1 MTPEDAKAIE
11 KTIKDSGV
19 DEAIFEEAAQILW
32 DLQTEGLQARVDAG
46 LLDQET
52 ANKWMTDEP
61 HHIPWK
67 DAVDPDSGEYVGRR
81 MGASEF
87 DTAEGRKTAASGD
100 PITWMLQEY
109 QDAMTR
115 AAQNRLRS
123 AIANLTRLNGDVG
136 TIYDGIQTDSKG
148 KRSFIK
154 YPKNGGKAEV
164 LSIPEGVKIEST
176 VKNDGGMKNVL
187 TFKEGGETKYL
198 VLNGTLGEA
207 VAGAVTGRTLSR
219 PPALISWTMRGYAAT
234 ATSLSPAF
242 AARNITADNFDI
254 HNNLVAKYG
263 WVKGEKMFGK
273 VVKEQF
279 LMTKQ
284 LGSYI
289 KNGDFKLGKDGKATD
304 FQKLVE
310 SYEDAGGLI
319 GGMATEGYDATV
331 KKIQADFR
339 AGRNKAR
346 SIGKSVATYWTMMQR
361 MSELAPRLAVFKT
374 AMESDMSAKEAAMLS
389 RDITVDFNKKGAKTP
404 WFNTLWM
411 FSNSALGA
419 NLTQM
424 KGFAGKTGAKLAGG
438 LVMYGF
444 AEGRLEALMNGDDD
458 EREKEGLAS
467 GEDIN
472 EYTRQNSLY
481 VRRGDKVFRVN
492 IHMGPFAYAKYF
504 GNVMART
511 FSGMISPEK
520 AAKELGLTAAEVAAS
535 FTGLGNVSGDALVQT
550 AVPTVLQPFVQ
561 MTTNK
566 DYAGRAVYRAK
577 FTESKPD
584 SAHGRKSTAAGY
596 HWAASFLNSLTGGNE
611 ARKGAIDI
619 APETVKML
627 TEMVGKNFARD
638 IMETAEV
645 GYKLLSGNAKD
656 LDVRNV
662 PFAGDVV
669 RKQEGNDNRFYEN
682 YNRYRDD
689 KYELKNNSDLK
700 GNERRAY
707 LKEHPWLYSAGKPGV
722 TRIDNIVK
730 RIEKLRDVEESDRAT
745 EERKAEAKATRRKL
759 QARVIEIMTKK

>member
-1 MTPEDAKAIE
+1 
-11 KTIKDSGV
+11 
-19 DEAIFEEAAQILW
+19 
-32 DLQTEGLQARVDAG
+32 
-46 LLDQET
+46 
-52 ANKWMTDEP
+52 
-61 HHIPWK
+61 
-67 DAVDPDSGEYVGRR
+67 
-81 MGASEF
+81 
-87 DTAEGRKTAASGD
+87 
-100 PITWMLQEY
+100 
-109 QDAMTR
+109 
-115 AAQNRLRS
+115 
-123 AIANLTRLNGDVG
+123 
-136 TIYDGIQTDSKG
+136 
-148 KRSFIK
+148 
-154 YPKNGGKAEV
+154 
-164 LSIPEGVKIEST
+164 
-176 VKNDGGMKNVL
+176 
-187 TFKEGGETKYL
+187 
-198 VLNGTLGEA
+198 
-207 VAGAVTGRTLSR
+207 
-219 PPALISWTMRGYAAT
+219 
-234 ATSLSPAF
+234 
-242 AARNITADNFDI
+242 
-254 HNNLVAKYG
+254 
-263 WVKGEKMFGK
+263 
-273 VVKEQF
+273 
-279 LMTKQ
+279 
-284 LGSYI
+284 
-289 KNGDFKLGKDGKATD
+289 
-304 FQKLVE
+304 
-310 SYEDAGGLI
+310 
-319 GGMATEGYDATV
+319 
-331 KKIQADFR
+331 
-339 AGRNKAR
+339 
-346 SIGKSVATYWTMMQR
+346 
-361 MSELAPRLAVFKT
+361 
-374 AMESDMSAKEAAMLS
+374 MSAKDAAMLS

-424 KGFAGKTGAKLAGG
+424 KGLAGKTGAKLAGG

-444 AEGRLEALMNGDDD
+444 AEGMLEALMNGDDD

-467 GEDIN
+467 GKDIN

-561 MTTNK
+561 MATNK

-627 TEMVGKNFARD
+627 TEMVGKNFVRD
-638 IMETAEV
+638 ISEIAET

-662 PFAGDVV
+662 PVVGDFA
-669 RKQEGNDNRFYEN
+669 RTHEGNDNRFYEN

-689 KYELKNNSDLK
+689 KYELKSNSELK
-700 GNERRAY
+700 GDERRAY

-759 QARVIEIMTKK
+759 QARVIEIMKG